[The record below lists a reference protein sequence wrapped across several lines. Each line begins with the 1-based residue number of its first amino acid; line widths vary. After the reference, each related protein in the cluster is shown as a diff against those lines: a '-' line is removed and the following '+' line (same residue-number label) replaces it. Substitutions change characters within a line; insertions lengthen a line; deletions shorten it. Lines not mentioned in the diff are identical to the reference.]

1 MSKSDAAW
9 LGYCYV
15 ALGIIVT
22 YVFYQAIYTLGVQTM
37 WVEKYDEY
45 FPMLNSVLA
54 VVLGGGSVFLYT
66 KNEERREYHLSV
78 IGEVR
83 RVRWPT
89 LDNTK
94 KMTLIVVV
102 VVAIFA
108 VILAVFDSIW
118 LWALKLFLPS

>member
-15 ALGIIVT
+15 ALGLIAT
-22 YVFYQAIYTLGVQTM
+22 YIFYQAIYTVGVQTM
-37 WVEKYDEY
+37 WVERYDEF
-45 FPMLNSVLA
+45 FPMVNSVLA
-54 VVLGGGSVFLYT
+54 VAFGGSSVFLFSR
-66 KNEERREYHLSV
+66 NNERREYHLSV

-83 RVRWPT
+83 KVRWPT
-89 LDNTK
+89 LQNTRQ
-94 KMTLIVVV
+94 MTLIVVV

-108 VILAVFDSIW
+108 AILAVFDSVW